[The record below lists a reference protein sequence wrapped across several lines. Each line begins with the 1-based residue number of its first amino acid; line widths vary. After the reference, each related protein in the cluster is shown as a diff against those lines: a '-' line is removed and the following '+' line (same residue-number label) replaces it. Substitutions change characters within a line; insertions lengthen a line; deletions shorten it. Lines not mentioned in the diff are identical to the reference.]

1 MAELSSADPDSGID
15 FPVLAGKVS
24 TTAVGRAAAA
34 AAAGAVDK
42 REAARIAAVSNWR
55 KDYVTP
61 FRRLTEISARSP
73 EAALAVSE
81 TGLGYLRDTMVF
93 NRGGESIPVADL
105 TAKEDPPIRGSLIT
119 GEQAP
124 VTELVVPYAGKR
136 LRGDE
141 LLRQLDRWA
150 ADGVVEPG
158 FAEAIGLV
166 ARNPD
171 WLELSD
177 QTVVVLGAGSEMGPL
192 FSLLRWGGRVVG
204 VDLPRP
210 EVWTR
215 LIESARRTGGSLEI
229 PVPLDCPASATDAE
243 LAASA
248 GVNLISSTP
257 EVLGWL
263 RGIPGPL
270 VLGNYLYADSG
281 LHVRVS
287 MAADALAAGLADRE
301 ELTLAYLATPT
312 DAFAVPWSDV
322 ERSRQNWSHRRT
334 KLIQPPL
341 HLLGQFNRNYQDTIV
356 TEAGDELGIAD
367 CLVPQQ
373 GPNYVLAKRLQRWRA
388 VVARTAGTRVSLNV
402 APATRTRSV
411 MKNRALAAAYAGAHR
426 FGIRVFDPSTANSLM
441 AAMLVHDVRNPKAAA
456 NPATPLSNPMDLFSA
471 AANHGGLWTTAYE
484 PRSVLGMAAAMGM
497 FEHRA

>member
-1 MAELSSADPDSGID
+1 MAETTPEELNTGID
-15 FPVLAGKVS
+15 FPRLEGKVS
-24 TTAVGRAAAA
+24 TTAVGRTACSL
-34 AAAGAVDK
+34 AAGAVDK
-42 REAARIAAVSNWR
+42 RAAARIAAVSNWR
-55 KDYVTP
+55 KDYLRP
-61 FRRLTEISARSP
+61 FRKLTEISARSP

-93 NRGGESIPVADL
+93 NRDGASIPVAAL
-105 TAKEDPPIRGSLIT
+105 TANDDPPIRGSLIT
-119 GEQAP
+119 GDEAP
-124 VTELVVPYAGKR
+124 VTELVVPFGGKR
-136 LRGDE
+136 LRGDS
-141 LLRQLDRWA
+141 LLRQLDTWA

-166 ARNPD
+166 ARNPE
-171 WLELSD
+171 WLNLAD

-210 EVWTR
+210 EVWSR
-215 LIESARRTGGSLEI
+215 LIETARRTGGSLEL
-229 PVPLDCPASATDAE
+229 PVPLDCPSAATDAE
-243 LAASA
+243 LAAVA
-248 GVNLISSTP
+248 GVDLINSTP

-287 MAADALAAGLADRE
+287 MAADALAAGLSDRE

-334 KLIQPPL
+334 KLLQPPL
-341 HLLGQFNRNYQDTIV
+341 HLLGGFNRNYEDTIV
-356 TEAGDELGIAD
+356 TDAGQRLGIAD

-388 VVARTAGTRVSLNV
+388 VVARTAGIRVSLNV

-441 AAMLVHDVRNPKAAA
+441 AAMLVHDVRNPGAAA
-456 NPATPLSNPMDLFSA
+456 NPSTELANPMDLFSA

-484 PRSVLGMAAAMGM
+484 PRSVLGVAAAMGM
-497 FEHRA
+497 FERRA